1 MRDGG
6 AGCTVTSVESSFWRV
21 VRNPWLTTA
30 VRLFLLEF
38 VVVLGTDAT
47 VREKHLEPPLD
58 PVGYGLL
65 AVMAAATVL
74 RRWPL
79 AAFGVALGA
88 TLAFLLLGHPGQGP
102 YMLGVMVALYY
113 TVSADRPWRSVALG
127 ALTVASTLAAGAV
140 VSGYQSVP
148 ESVISAL
155 AAVVVPLGIGH
166 VVASR
171 RAWTRR
177 TREEETQHR
186 VIEER
191 LRIARELHD
200 VVSHSISMINVQAGV
215 AAHVMDERPDQARE
229 ALLAIKGS
237 SKEVLRELRA
247 ILGILRDVDEVES
260 KAPAPGLAQLDVLV
274 EAITRAGLP
283 TTVSLAGG
291 ARPLPPGIDLI
302 AYRIVQE
309 SLTNVLRHAGPAT
322 VEVKVSYEGGR
333 VVIEVADD
341 GQGIEAPTNGHRT
354 GPGHGIAGMR
364 ERAAAVGGEL
374 EAGPRPVRGFRVR
387 ACLPYA

>member
-1 MRDGG
+1 
-6 AGCTVTSVESSFWRV
+6 
-21 VRNPWLTTA
+21 
-30 VRLFLLEF
+30 
-38 VVVLGTDAT
+38 
-47 VREKHLEPPLD
+47 
-58 PVGYGLL
+58 
-65 AVMAAATVL
+65 
-74 RRWPL
+74 
-79 AAFGVALGA
+79 
-88 TLAFLLLGHPGQGP
+88 
-102 YMLGVMVALYY
+102 
-113 TVSADRPWRSVALG
+113 
-127 ALTVASTLAAGAV
+127 
-140 VSGYQSVP
+140 
-148 ESVISAL
+148 
-155 AAVVVPLGIGH
+155 VVPLGIGH
-166 VVASR
+166 VVAGR
-171 RAWTRR
+171 RAWARR
-177 TREEETQHR
+177 TRDEETQHR

-200 VVSHSISMINVQAGV
+200 VISHSISMINVQAGV
-215 AAHVMDERPDQARE
+215 AAHVMEERPEQARE

-247 ILGILRDVDEVES
+247 ILGILRDVDEVDS

-274 EAITRAGLP
+274 GTITRAGLP
-283 TTVSLAGG
+283 TTVSLAGS

-322 VEVKVSYEGGR
+322 VEVKVSYEGAR

-341 GQGIEAPTNGHRT
+341 GQGIGAPTNGQGAGR
-354 GPGHGIAGMR
+354 GHGIAGMR

>member
-1 MRDGG
+1 
-6 AGCTVTSVESSFWRV
+6 VESGFWRV
-21 VRNPWLTTA
+21 VRNPWLATA
-30 VRLFLLEF
+30 TRVVLLEL
-38 VVVLGTDAT
+38 VILLGTDAT
-47 VREKHLEPPLD
+47 VREKHLQPPLD
-58 PVGYGLL
+58 PVSYGLL
-65 AVMAAATVL
+65 AVMAGASVL

-79 AAFGVALGA
+79 AAFGAALTA

-102 YMLGVMVALYY
+102 FMLGVMVALYF

-127 ALTVASTLAAGAV
+127 ALTVASSLAAGAI
-140 VSGYQSVP
+140 VSGYQTVP
-148 ESVISAL
+148 ESAISAL

-171 RAWTRR
+171 RAWARR

-215 AAHVMDERPDQARE
+215 AAHVMDERPEQARE

-247 ILGILRDVDEVES
+247 ILGILRDVDEAES
-260 KAPAPGLAQLDVLV
+260 KAPAPGLAELDVLV
-274 EAITRAGLP
+274 ETITRAGLP
-283 TTVSLAGG
+283 TTVSLAGS

-309 SLTNVLRHAGPAT
+309 SLTNVVRHAGPAT

-341 GQGIEAPTNGHRT
+341 GQDVEAPTNGQRPET
-354 GPGHGIAGMR
+354 GHGIAGMR

-374 EAGPRPVRGFRVR
+374 EAGPRPMRGFRVR
-387 ACLPYA
+387 ASLPYG